1 MAQLPIADPAP
12 SDGLLPDQAAAGSNA
27 RSFHAYI
34 HVPFCSVRC
43 GYCDFNTYTAS
54 ELLGFRQD
62 EFVARFEQ
70 ELALSIAVLEKSK
83 VSSRPLSSVFFG
95 GGTPT
100 QLPATDLVRVLKSL
114 SDGFGLSASVEIT
127 TEANPDSVNA
137 DYLAELAVG
146 GFTRVSFGMQSAVP
160 SVLKTLERTHNPENV
175 PLAVK
180 SAKDAGLKTSV
191 DLIYGAP
198 GETLDEWKRSVD
210 AAITLGTDHVS
221 AYALIV
227 EPGTKLARQISS
239 GAVEMP
245 DEDLDADKYEY
256 LDEAFASADFSWYE
270 LSNFAKTSSDES
282 VHNRAYWTG
291 QDWWGFG
298 PGAHSHIGGVRW
310 WNAKHPTA
318 YAKPLAMGQSPAV
331 WRETLDDATRAIERV
346 MLEVRLREGLSIEGL
361 RTANPDPSL
370 AVAQL
375 IADGLVEPR
384 AALRGRLTL
393 TLRGRLLADAVVKR
407 LLP

>member
-1 MAQLPIADPAP
+1 M
-12 SDGLLPDQAAAGSNA
+12 
-27 RSFHAYI
+27 
-34 HVPFCSVRC
+34 
-43 GYCDFNTYTAS
+43 
-54 ELLGFRQD
+54 
-62 EFVARFEQ
+62 ARFEQ

-331 WRETLDDATRAIERV
+331 GRETLDDATRAIERV